1 MSITLV
7 TGFEEIKLKIY
18 ALSAKDEESLEHEI
32 IFRTADHLVDL
43 ID

>member
-1 MSITLV
+1 MTLTLA

-18 ALSAKDEESLEHEI
+18 ALSEKDEESLEHEI
-32 IFRTADHLVDL
+32 TIKTADLLMEL

>member
-1 MSITLV
+1 MTITLA

-18 ALSAKDEESLEHEI
+18 ALSVKDEESLEHEI
-32 IFRTADHLVDL
+32 IIKTADLLMEL